1 MAAAIWMKQE
11 TTVLSEVKSG
21 EKEKYPM
28 TPLIQGILKEMIQ
41 MNLLAKQIKTH
52 RL

>member
-1 MAAAIWMKQE
+1 MKQE

-41 MNLLAKQIKTH
+41 MNLLAKQIQTH